1 VTQAEEETIETF
13 CRELA
18 LALRRITGKTIEIKP
33 DLLAAP
39 VEDDQQP
46 DHAQTPLRDHNGLHT

>member
-1 VTQAEEETIETF
+1 
-13 CRELA
+13 
-18 LALRRITGKTIEIKP
+18 
-33 DLLAAP
+33 LLAAP